1 MRAWAGV
8 LAAVLAGLGPAAVR
22 AESDWFARLY
32 TPAGVEVRSD
42 SRLFTLYAL
51 LNRAGYDAGTLRRQH
66 PVPAYSYPPARAR
79 VRQALES
86 ADPSVLARA
95 EAFFDRHPVPPERYV
110 AWALHPGGARQE
122 PEVAELKGLL
132 ELAEARWPL
141 AELRGETFGAA
152 RAALRAWL
160 PGLDPALGRARQ
172 LLRVAD
178 GRAPVH
184 LVVEVL
190 EVEGVV
196 RSARVGEQV
205 VVVAGPSRTPEVEA
219 VVREYARQ
227 VLGSRLREEVLGRW
241 AAGPALWQQARARGA
256 EEETPAAYAVGLL
269 ARALALRAVEAPG
282 SAYEAASRQGYTGLQ
297 ELARSFDDAR
307 PVEAWALEALVRAN
321 PGRPL
326 Q

>member
-1 MRAWAGV
+1 MRVWAGA
-8 LAAVLAGLGPAAVR
+8 LAAVLTGLGPTAAR

-51 LNRAGYDAGTLRRQH
+51 LNRAGYDGGTLRRQH

-79 VRQALES
+79 VRQALEA
-86 ADPSVLARA
+86 ADPSVLTRA
-95 EAFFDRHPVPPERYV
+95 EAFFNRHPVPLERYV
-110 AWALHPGGARQE
+110 AWTLHPGGARE
-122 PEVAELKGLL
+122 PEVAELRGLL

-141 AELRGETFGAA
+141 AELRGETFGAS

-160 PGLDPALGRARQ
+160 PGLDQALGRARQ

-178 GRAPVH
+178 GGAPVH

-205 VVVAGPSRTPEVEA
+205 VVVAGPPRTPEVEA
-219 VVREYARQ
+219 VVREYTRQ
-227 VLGSRLREEVLGRW
+227 VLGSRLREEAWVRW
-241 AAGPALWQQARARGA
+241 TAGPAVWQQARARGA
-256 EEETPAAYAVGLL
+256 EEETPGAYAVGLL
-269 ARALALRAVEAPG
+269 ARALALRAVEAPV
-282 SAYEAASRQGYTGLQ
+282 SDYEAASRQGYTGLQ
-297 ELARSFDDAR
+297 ELARSFDDSR
-307 PVEAWALEALVRAN
+307 PVEAWALEALVRAGL
-321 PGRPL
+321 GRPL